1 MTGLKALFAVGLLA
15 LSSSKL
21 TTCRSPGEGGGDT
34 SNQARPEQNVEL
46 KGVDT
51 SALTA
56 RERTDWSSYVSE
68 LLSPCRD
75 QPVSVAQCVKEAR
88 PCKACLP
95 AANFLLEEVRRGR
108 TRSQVEASFKGRF
121 SADGVKNIE
130 IGNAPSK
137 GAANAP
143 IVVVEFADFEC
154 PGCGLVRPVLD
165 RLVETQPTNVRLYFK
180 HFPLSAHPN
189 AEKAARA
196 AIAAHNQGKFWEMH
210 AQLFDNQTQL
220 DLASVEKLAE
230 KIGLDMARFRK
241 DRDSEATAEAVAR
254 DRKQGET
261 LDLQST
267 PTIFVNGRHFQ
278 AGPDFQQ
285 DLDAWVKL
293 ELELLG
299 HTVPAVAPAT
309 SAAPAAVSA
318 SGAPSAAPSALAPK
332 TAAPAKSA
340 Q

>member
-1 MTGLKALFAVGLLA
+1 
-15 LSSSKL
+15 
-21 TTCRSPGEGGGDT
+21 
-34 SNQARPEQNVEL
+34 
-46 KGVDT
+46 
-51 SALTA
+51 
-56 RERTDWSSYVSE
+56 
-68 LLSPCRD
+68 
-75 QPVSVAQCVKEAR
+75 
-88 PCKACLP
+88 
-95 AANFLLEEVRRGR
+95 
-108 TRSQVEASFKGRF
+108 
-121 SADGVKNIE
+121 
-130 IGNAPSK
+130 
-137 GAANAP
+137 
-143 IVVVEFADFEC
+143 
-154 PGCGLVRPVLD
+154 VLD

-230 KIGLDMARFRK
+230 KIGLDLARFRK

-299 HTVPAVAPAT
+299 HAPVAAPAASAGPAA
-309 SAAPAAVSA
+309 SAAPAESAAPASA
-318 SGAPSAAPSALAPK
+318 SALRAPSAAPSAATPK
-332 TAAPAKSA
+332 TPAPAKSTP
-340 Q
+340 

>member
-1 MTGLKALFAVGLLA
+1 MTSLKALTAVLLL

-34 SNQARPEQNVEL
+34 SNQARPEQTVEL

-56 RERTDWSSYVSE
+56 RERSDWSSHVSE

-75 QPVSVAQCVKEAR
+75 QPVPIAQCVKESR

-95 AANFLLEEVRRGR
+95 AASFLLEEVRRGR
-108 TRSQVEASFKGRF
+108 TRSQVEASFKARF
-121 SADGVKNIE
+121 SADGVKNVD
-130 IGNAPSK
+130 IGNAPGK
-137 GAANAP
+137 GAPNAP
-143 IVVVEFADFEC
+143 LVVVEFADFEC
-154 PGCGLVRPVLD
+154 PGCGMMRPVLD
-165 RLVETQPTNVRLYFK
+165 QLLEKQPNNVRMYFK

-196 AIAAHNQGKFWEMH
+196 AIAAQNQGKFWEMH
-210 AQLFDNQTQL
+210 AQLFDNQQQL
-220 DLASVEKLAE
+220 DLANVEKLAE

-254 DRKQGET
+254 DRKQGEA
-261 LDLQST
+261 LDLRST
-267 PTIFVNGRHFQ
+267 PTIFINGRHFQ
-278 AGPDFQQ
+278 PGPEVEQ
-285 DLDAWVKL
+285 DLEAWVKL

-299 HTVPAVAPAT
+299 QAPAKEAAPPASAAPAP
-309 SAAPAAVSA
+309 SAAPAA
-318 SGAPSAAPSALAPK
+318 SGVPSAAP
-332 TAAPAKSA
+332 APAKSA
-340 Q
+340 P

>member
-1 MTGLKALFAVGLLA
+1 MTGLKALTAIGLIA

-34 SNQARPEQNVEL
+34 SNQAKPEQTVEL

-56 RERTDWSSYVSE
+56 RERSDWSSYVSE

-75 QPVSVAQCVKEAR
+75 QPVSVAQCVKESR

-95 AANFLLEEVRRGR
+95 AASFLLEEVRRGR

-121 SADGVKNIE
+121 AADAVKNVE
-130 IGNAPSK
+130 LGGAPSK
-137 GAANAP
+137 GAPNAP

-154 PGCGLVRPVLD
+154 PGCGLMRPVLD
-165 RLVETQPTNVRLYFK
+165 QLLEKQPNDVRLYFK

-196 AIAAHNQGKFWEMH
+196 AIAAQNQGKFWEMH
-210 AQLFDNQTQL
+210 ALLFDNQTQL
-220 DLASVEKLAE
+220 DLANVEKLAE
-230 KIGLDMARFRK
+230 KVGLDMARFRK
-241 DRDSEATAEAVAR
+241 DRDSEVTAEAVAR

-261 LDLQST
+261 LDLRST
-267 PTIFVNGRHFQ
+267 PTIFINGRHFQ
-278 AGPDFQQ
+278 PGPDVEQ

-299 HTVPAVAPAT
+299 HSPPAAKAT
-309 SAAPAAVSA
+309 PLASAAPAA
-318 SGAPSAAPSALAPK
+318 SGAPSAAPSA
-332 TAAPAKSA
+332 AAPAKSTP
-340 Q
+340 

>member
-1 MTGLKALFAVGLLA
+1 MTSLKALTAVLL
-15 LSSSKL
+15 LVSSSKL

-34 SNQARPEQNVEL
+34 SNQARPEQTVEL
-46 KGVDT
+46 KGIDT
-51 SALTA
+51 SSLTA

-75 QPVSVAQCVKEAR
+75 QPVSVAQCVKESR

-95 AANFLLEEVRRGR
+95 AASFLLEEVRRGR
-108 TRSQVEASFKGRF
+108 TRSQVEASFKARF
-121 SADGVKNIE
+121 AADGVKNVE
-130 IGNAPSK
+130 LGNAPSK

-154 PGCGLVRPVLD
+154 PGCGLMRPVLD
-165 RLVETQPTNVRLYFK
+165 QLLEKQPNNVRLYFK

-196 AIAAHNQGKFWEMH
+196 AIAAQNQGKFWEMH

-220 DLASVEKLAE
+220 DLANVEKLAE

-241 DRDSEATAEAVAR
+241 DRDSEVTAEAVAR

-261 LDLQST
+261 LDLRST
-267 PTIFVNGRHFQ
+267 PTIFINGRHFQ
-278 AGPDFQQ
+278 PGPDVEQ
-285 DLDAWVKL
+285 DLEAWVKL

-299 HTVPAVAPAT
+299 QAPAPKAAPAPSAAT
-309 SAAPAAVSA
+309 SPAPASAAPAAA
-318 SGAPSAAPSALAPK
+318 SGVPSAAP
-332 TAAPAKSA
+332 APAKSA
-340 Q
+340 P